1 MTKCKVENYTERR
14 GIICRLVNR
23 VDDISTQ
30 NALLWGL
37 AWLIIS
43 TLAGWYLSVMPVSV
57 VGYDVVGY
65 MPLWWHLMLNIVVWI
80 IPSSVLYVFILFHSR
95 AAKLTDCYARLLFA
109 HWPATLLLMPVVV
122 IGKIKYAMFSSDF
135 MQLLRSDAL
144 VAVLMA
150 LFCVVVVV
158 WMLYWSYVAF
168 RRGAGRSDWTTWASF
183 IIGYY
188 LANRLCM
195 WVIEAIYQGIE
206 IG

>member
-1 MTKCKVENYTERR
+1 MTKCELENKSERR
-14 GIICRLVNR
+14 GILCRLVNR

-43 TLAGWYLSVMPVSV
+43 TIAGWYLCVMPMSV

-65 MPLWWHLMLNIVVWI
+65 MSLWWHLMLNLMVWI
-80 IPSSVLYVFILFHSR
+80 IPSSVLYVIILFHSR
-95 AAKLTDCYARLLFA
+95 AAKVTDCYARLLFA
-109 HWPATLLLMPVVV
+109 HWPATLLLLPVVV
-122 IGKIKYAMFSSDF
+122 IGKVKYAIFSNDF
-135 MQLLRSDAL
+135 MQLLRGDAL
-144 VAVLMA
+144 EAVLMA
-150 LFCVVVVV
+150 LFCVVIVV

-168 RRGAGRSDWTTWASF
+168 RRGAGRGVWTTWSSF

-188 LANRLCM
+188 LANRLCV
-195 WVIEAIYQGIE
+195 WVLEAICQGIG

>member
-1 MTKCKVENYTERR
+1 MTKCELENKSERR
-14 GIICRLVNR
+14 GILCRLVNR

-43 TLAGWYLSVMPVSV
+43 TIAGWYLCVMPMSV

-65 MPLWWHLMLNIVVWI
+65 MSLWWHLMLNLMVWI
-80 IPSSVLYVFILFHSR
+80 IPSSVLYVIILFHSR
-95 AAKLTDCYARLLFA
+95 AAKVTDCYARLLFA
-109 HWPATLLLMPVVV
+109 HWPATLLLLPVVV
-122 IGKIKYAMFSSDF
+122 IGKVKYAIFSNDF
-135 MQLLRSDAL
+135 MQLLRGDAL
-144 VAVLMA
+144 EAVLMA
-150 LFCVVVVV
+150 LFCVVIVV

-168 RRGAGRSDWTTWASF
+168 RRGAGRGDWTTWSSF

-188 LANRLCM
+188 LANRLCV
-195 WVIEAIYQGIE
+195 WVLEAICQGIG